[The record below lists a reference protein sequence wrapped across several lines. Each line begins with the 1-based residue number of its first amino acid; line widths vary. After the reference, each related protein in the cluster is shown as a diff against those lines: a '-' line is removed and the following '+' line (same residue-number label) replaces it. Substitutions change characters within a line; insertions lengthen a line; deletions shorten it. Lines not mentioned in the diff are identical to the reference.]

1 MRYALVNNGAITGF
15 VSTDVAFNHMGKQ
28 YSARFLRTSTKD
40 EKVAAGVFEIVDG
53 ARADER
59 FYWVGN
65 PTYRVVE
72 ANGTVES
79 TFSSTAKLLE
89 DREEV
94 DEQGN
99 PMYVK
104 VLGEVN
110 GEPAMV
116 DSEERLVTKGLK
128 SQWIS
133 QVKTIAGSLLA
144 GTDWMVIRKAE
155 RDVAIPADVQTYRA
169 AVVTECDRLETAI
182 AAVADVPALIAV
194 VNAQNWPKA

>member
-40 EKVAAGVFEIVDG
+40 EKVAAGVFEIIDG
-53 ARADER
+53 ARADGR
-59 FYWVGN
+59 FYWVTG
-65 PTYRVVE
+65 PSYRVVE

-155 RDVAIPADVQTYRA
+155 RDVAIPTDVQTYRA

-194 VNAQNWPKA
+194 VSAQNWPKA